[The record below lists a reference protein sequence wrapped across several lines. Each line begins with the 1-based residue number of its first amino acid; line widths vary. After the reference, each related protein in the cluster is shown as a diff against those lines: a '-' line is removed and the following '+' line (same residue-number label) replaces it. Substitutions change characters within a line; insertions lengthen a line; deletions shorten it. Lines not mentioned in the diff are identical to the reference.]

1 MNPQMDI
8 VTIFNNVIS
17 EIDNDSSRI
26 QFLTFTAIQ
35 SIARAQEIVDII
47 NTSLLRFVHSPEQQV
62 YVLYVIDSIVKNDS
76 TRTYLQLICPG
87 LDEKVVDVY
96 HGCHQQLRQYIIDL
110 INTWNGSFPNEIIQS
125 IIRQINPPE
134 PIIQPPPQQ
143 YYQQIPPQQ
152 LQQPPAQYQQYL
164 NQQPM
169 KREPEGFNQAA
180 MPPQKRMVSL
190 YENPELPSIGID
202 EEIATNPYIQ
212 SVVEQRPEP
221 PIEST
226 PNVNEVDAIDLMKS
240 SNNQEPK
247 EVQLEPISEP
257 IQQTTTITRKYNLD
271 PQCDICGVHCHNIDQ
286 HKQWHQRCDSLKDGI
301 SRDWYVSSNTWIT
314 EPISEHATI
323 QAFAAD
329 KEEEAKAPQ
338 KVEEIPEQSQVVLYP
353 IDEHSMNCDICK
365 EKFEISDDGLHFKNV
380 IAGKNGKLVHKECA
394 EHV

>member
-62 YVLYVIDSIVKNDS
+62 YVL
-76 TRTYLQLICPG
+76 
-87 LDEKVVDVY
+87 
-96 HGCHQQLRQYIIDL
+96 
-110 INTWNGSFPNEIIQS
+110 
-125 IIRQINPPE
+125 QINPPE

-152 LQQPPAQYQQYL
+152 LQQLPQPPAQYQQYL
-164 NQQPM
+164 SQQPM
-169 KREPEGFNQAA
+169 KREPEGFNQAT
-180 MPPQKRMVSL
+180 MPPQKRMVNL

-221 PIEST
+221 PIEPT

-247 EVQLEPISEP
+247 KVQLEPISEP
-257 IQQTTTITRKYNLD
+257 IQKTTTITRKYNLD

-329 KEEEAKAPQ
+329 K
-338 KVEEIPEQSQVVLYP
+338 
-353 IDEHSMNCDICK
+353 
-365 EKFEISDDGLHFKNV
+365 
-380 IAGKNGKLVHKECA
+380 
-394 EHV
+394 